1 MPTFGQIADN
11 FRRID
16 IENLIYE
23 YLSKRTIQNAII
35 RIIRKR
41 LFFEGLKKD
50 GKKIK
55 TDTGNPYAKKT
66 KILKEQGITY
76 RGLKKITTGV
86 RPTDRVTLLN
96 EGHLYASFK
105 TIVKKNQLE
114 ILGNF
119 KDAKYKEGIFKNF
132 RKTFANEDEFFE
144 TVMSLTEIEI
154 KLLFNDF
161 FQTILKDI

>member
-1 MPTFGQIADN
+1 MPTFGQIATHL
-11 FRRID
+11 RL
-16 IENLIYE
+16 IELNDLIYS
-23 YLSKRTIQNAII
+23 YLNNETIKSQII
-35 RIIRKR
+35 RTIRKR
-41 LFFEGLKKD
+41 LFKEGLKKD

-55 TDTGNPYAKKT
+55 TDTGNPYALKT

-96 EGHLYASFK
+96 EGHLYASFH

-161 FQTILKDI
+161 FKTILKNI